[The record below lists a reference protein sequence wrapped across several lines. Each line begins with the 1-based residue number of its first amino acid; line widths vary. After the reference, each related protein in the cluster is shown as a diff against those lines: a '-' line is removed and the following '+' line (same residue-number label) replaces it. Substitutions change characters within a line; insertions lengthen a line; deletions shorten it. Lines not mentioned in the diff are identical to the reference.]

1 MSQSGVPIVSD
12 VAGAVSDVGS
22 AIDDAIIAPVVK
34 AGSQLDDFVNTAIP
48 GGWLTVALAAG
59 AYYGAEAIA
68 AGNAAESAA
77 LAEGATAAEA
87 AAAGEA
93 AATAAQTAA
102 SGATVYPVAAPAA
115 IIETPIAAG
124 TVGIPAAAGAVTGAE
139 GLMSAYDLAA
149 SNIDPALL
157 ETMSQEQVTQYA
169 INSPYYA
176 AAQSN
181 IDPALLEGM
190 SAAEVANTPVL
201 TSGVLPETLAATST
215 LSVKDALDAA
225 RLGQSLLGSKQTP
238 TYNPQMPQAQLS
250 GAVDYS
256 QLLGLLSSGKART
269 PSVYQSL
276 LGTRYG

>member
-1 MSQSGVPIVSD
+1 MCNPVQEVKNL
-12 VAGAVSDVGS
+12 GS
-22 AIDDAIIAPVVK
+22 SIDDAIIAPVVE
-34 AGSQLDDFVNTAIP
+34 AGSQLDDFVNEAIP

-59 AYYGAEAIA
+59 MYYGAEAIA

-87 AAAGEA
+87 ASAGQAAAATAEA
-93 AATAAQTAA
+93 AAT
-102 SGATVYPVAAPAA
+102 GATVYPVAAPAA

-124 TVGIPAAAGAVTGAE
+124 TVGIPAGAGAITGAE
-139 GLMSAYDLAA
+139 GLLSATEAAA

-157 ETMSQEQVTQYA
+157 ETMSQEQVTQAA

-190 SAAEVANTPVL
+190 SAAEVAGADVL
-201 TSGVLPETLAATST
+201 TSAVLPETLAVPST
-215 LSVKDALDAA
+215 LSVKNALDMA
-225 RLGQSLLGSKQTP
+225 RLGQQLFADKP
-238 TYNPQMPQAQLS
+238 APAYNPQMPQSQLT
-250 GAVDYS
+250 GTVDYS
-256 QLLGLLSSGKART
+256 QLLGLLTSGKVKT
-269 PSVYQSL
+269 PTVYQSL